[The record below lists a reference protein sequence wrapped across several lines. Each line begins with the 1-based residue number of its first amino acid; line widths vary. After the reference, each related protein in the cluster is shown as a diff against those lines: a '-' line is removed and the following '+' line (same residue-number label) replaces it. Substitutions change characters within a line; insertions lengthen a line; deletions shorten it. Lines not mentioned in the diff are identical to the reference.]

1 MDITDELI
9 NMYENDL
16 NNEGITLVKFV
27 AEKYCNFNQIEL
39 GFIDKFWNNAFNNEW
54 IYLSKDMIIND
65 FGYADYKN
73 TIGHFYN
80 RVLICNFIINEDYRE
95 VNLDYIK
102 EIHNKS
108 NELFIS
114 RGINRKYYEI
124 SNDCYK
130 ELLMLIKTDKVI
142 TFRKY
147 YIKIEKLSKKIHNI
161 LTLLHKIKID
171 NLNKEFDEKLI
182 IEKDKQMILSNLL
195 EKQKENMDN
204 MSNKNSFSIE
214 TDEIIINKLGII
226 TKIDISSISQ
236 IQIDKFV
243 NKLKNYTKKNQII
256 VESYD
261 LTSYFKQFIIQT
273 IENIYNRIKS
283 LF

>member
-1 MDITDELI
+1 
-9 NMYENDL
+9 
-16 NNEGITLVKFV
+16 
-27 AEKYCNFNQIEL
+27 L
-39 GFIDKFWNNAFNNEW
+39 GFIDKFWNNVFNNEW
-54 IYLSKDMIIND
+54 IYLSKEMVINE
-65 FGYADYKN
+65 FGYIYSKDMMIN
-73 TIGHFYN
+73 FYN

-95 VNLDYIK
+95 VNLDYINK
-102 EIHNKS
+102 IHNKN
-108 NELFIS
+108 NELSIS
-114 RGINRKYYEI
+114 RANNRKYYEI

-130 ELLMLIKTDKVI
+130 ELLLLIKTDKVI

-161 LTLLHKIKID
+161 LTLLYKIKID

-195 EKQKENMDN
+195 EQQKENMDN
-204 MSNKNSFSIE
+204 MSINKSFSIE
-214 TDEIIINKLGII
+214 TDEIIINKLGTI

-243 NKLKNYTKKNQII
+243 NKLKNYSKKNQII

-283 LF
+283 LL